1 MGSEITRKRSP
12 EEVELEGKQ
21 DQLSSLEDELAAL
34 QEKLSSLE
42 ADLQSFNAQ
51 YLHRLG
57 VKFLRLDELKHQIAQ
72 AFATLSP
79 DDQDA
84 AEQAAEAEERVHETA
99 EEVGEYVR
107 PDFEEKP
114 FAPTE
119 ELKSLFRE
127 VAKAVHPDLA
137 VDEDDRK
144 RREQLMAE
152 ANRAYKELDA
162 DRLREIQDAAELS
175 RPIES
180 DEDVGRKLVRVIR
193 LIASVQSRMS
203 GMRAELERAKASS
216 LWELKCAHEDE
227 GDVVFKRIEQQ
238 LDSEIA
244 ELESTLTSIS
254 TSGES

>member
-57 VKFLRLDELKHQIAQ
+57 AKFLRLDELKHQISQ

-114 FAPTE
+114 FVPTE
-119 ELKSLFRE
+119 ELKSLFRK

-162 DRLREIQDAAELS
+162 DRLREIRDAAELS

-203 GMRAELERAKASS
+203 GMRAELERAKASN
-216 LWELKCAHEDE
+216 LWELKCVHEDE

>member
-1 MGSEITRKRSP
+1 MDSEITRKKSP
-12 EEVELEGKQ
+12 EEVELEDKQ

-34 QEKLSSLE
+34 QEILSSLE

-79 DDQDA
+79 EDQDILQ
-84 AEQAAEAEERVHETA
+84 QAAEAEERVRETA

-107 PDFEEKP
+107 PDYEAKP
-114 FAPTE
+114 FVPTE

-144 RREQLMAE
+144 RREQFMME
-152 ANRAYKELDA
+152 ANRAYKEQDA
-162 DRLREIQDAAELS
+162 DRLREIRDAAELS
-175 RPIES
+175 RPLES
-180 DEDVGRKLVRVIR
+180 NADVGEKLVRVIR
-193 LIASVQSRMS
+193 LVASVKARINGLKAEAEQA
-203 GMRAELERAKASS
+203 RATE
-216 LWELKCAHEDE
+216 LWELKCAYEAE
-227 GDVVFKRIEQQ
+227 GDAVFTRIEQQ

-244 ELESTLTSIS
+244 ELESTLTSLQKC
-254 TSGES
+254 